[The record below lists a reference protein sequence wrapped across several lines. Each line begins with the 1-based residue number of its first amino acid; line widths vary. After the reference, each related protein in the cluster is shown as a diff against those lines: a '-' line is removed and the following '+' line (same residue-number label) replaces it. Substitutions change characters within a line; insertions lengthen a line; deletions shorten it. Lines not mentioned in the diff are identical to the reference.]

1 MNQTQ
6 VLDRTPVVET
16 AFPEYLRQ
24 ISEYEDTDIMRAR
37 LLLLFIWDLLREIIW
52 DPIEIE
58 DLERVFSDDGSL
70 MRLINESENNSEL
83 FLSRRPR
90 RNNELRRLHYTAQS
104 DVASVST

>member
-16 AFPEYLRQ
+16 AFPEYLRP
-24 ISEYEDTDIMRAR
+24 EDTDIMRAR

-70 MRLINESENNSEL
+70 MRLINESGWMLE
-83 FLSRRPR
+83 
-90 RNNELRRLHYTAQS
+90 
-104 DVASVST
+104 V